1 MDISNILGERLT
13 SEEDGG
19 RDVVQSDRVSSIL
32 VLLGLL
38 GLFFLALVVL
48 SYV

>member
-1 MDISNILGERLT
+1 MDISNLLGERLT
-13 SEEDGG
+13 ADEDGG
-19 RDVVQSDRVSSIL
+19 RHVVQTDRLASIL
-32 VLLGLL
+32 ALVAIL